1 MTTRVIMNTS
11 RPNGS
16 GGTYKAGVEYDLA
29 DDLAELW
36 RGQGICRRT
45 SVRSEQ
51 TGAVVSAT
59 AGNFPDA
66 PGQSQDLPLT
76 VRQSSGGIR
85 VLAGDADITD
95 QIGGGAGDGTAGTG
109 MTHTVRNLDNATVTR
124 IMLPSAP
131 AELMLNW
138 YDSTGS
144 SGNLRYVLEAASVAD
159 ATARLNDDTAHGELV
174 ANGNPVIVKFEPT
187 MFPVY
192 IYVRASSAVGAGSNI
207 LSMIAKVT
215 S

>member
-36 RGQGICRRT
+36 RGQGVCRRT

-76 VRQSSGGIR
+76 VRQSAQGVVFTSTTQLTQAQYDA
-85 VLAGDADITD
+85 LAVKD
-95 QIGGGAGDGTAGTG
+95 
-109 MTHTVRNLDNATVTR
+109 ATV
-124 IMLPSAP
+124 M
-131 AELMLNW
+131 
-138 YDSTGS
+138 Y
-144 SGNLRYVLEAASVAD
+144 
-159 ATARLNDDTAHGELV
+159 
-174 ANGNPVIVKFEPT
+174 VIV
-187 MFPVY
+187 
-192 IYVRASSAVGAGSNI
+192 G
-207 LSMIAKVT
+207 
-215 S
+215 